1 MIESVRS
8 CATVRSSGELRLGG
22 DWAQAHGD
30 FEALRYIVQQLAKDA
45 PESLHCKLAMLADM
59 CLDDPDGAGE
69 VWGRLKD
76 ELYRSATAAG

>member
-1 MIESVRS
+1 MMMRS
-8 CATVRSSGELRLGG
+8 RSGVTICSIGELRFGG

-30 FEALRYIVQQLAKDA
+30 FEALRYVAQQLAKDA
-45 PESLHCKLAMLADM
+45 PESLHCKLVGLADM

-76 ELYRSATAAG
+76 ELYRSAAG